1 MNRTKKRLIALLS
14 VLALAM
20 SACGGNGG
28 ESTTEETPVEEQK
41 PAEEQK
47 DENSSY

>member
-1 MNRTKKRLIALLS
+1 MNRTKQRLIALFS

-28 ESTTEETPVEEQK
+28 ESTTEETPAEDQK

-47 DENSSY
+47 EEDTSY